1 MADITDDFSF
11 AYMKEAFVATLL
23 ELARS
28 HGDESDNEGD
38 DDEGDD
44 DDDPLGKY
52 ELWNVFKAQVKI
64 LRSEMGSDKSVI
76 DDSTAGASLGAYE
89 GISSEYEEMMPLL
102 DAMRLQGEPQPQPHC
117 KAASPLA
124 MHVGV
129 SQEAAAKDRFKSSS
143 SVLSP
148 IHAFAPLAKK
158 KIGRLNEGVW
168 EWGS

>member
-28 HGDESDNEGD
+28 QEDDSDNEGD

-44 DDDPLGKY
+44 DQLSKY
-52 ELWNVFKAQVKI
+52 QIWKVFKAQVKI
-64 LRSEMGSDKSVI
+64 LRSEMGSNESAI
-76 DDSTAGASLGAYE
+76 GESTAGARLGAYE

-102 DAMRLQGEPQPQPHC
+102 DAMRLQSEPQQHC
-117 KAASPLA
+117 KATSPLA
-124 MHVGV
+124 MHVGS
-129 SQEAAAKDRFKSSS
+129 SQGASAKGRFEGSS

-148 IHAFAPLAKK
+148 IHAFAPLAKTK
-158 KIGRLNEGVW
+158 TAQLNEGVW